1 MKRLTLVPTDH
12 VGLAAQRDLEAVQRL
27 WASPVLMSIFDI
39 PFTPLFIA
47 AIFVFHP
54 LLGWLAVAG
63 GVFLIA
69 ITVLN
74 QRMTL
79 APINR
84 TNGLTLQAERMSD
97 LIKTEAEAVQAAK
110 TLVGMYPAREVHSQE
125 IYGQA
130 MKTVFMAA
138 EWDFVRR
145 VVDPING
152 LPSKLRYLPTVA
164 EVNQALAAEQLRRHT
179 IHLTAQWMLKEH
191 DRRKAEAEERQRWA
205 HLTPEDME
213 RRRAQVAALLGGS
226 DGKA

>member
-1 MKRLTLVPTDH
+1 MNTSPARREADSPSLWTPLTGSSMKQRLAQAIIHLEKEAVIGLDRKTALLPRADCEAVLAEIEARGYRLT
-12 VGLAAQRDLEAVQRL
+12 
-27 WASPVLMSIFDI
+27 S
-39 PFTPLFIA
+39 
-47 AIFVFHP
+47 
-54 LLGWLAVAG
+54 
-63 GVFLIA
+63 
-69 ITVLN
+69 
-74 QRMTL
+74 
-79 APINR
+79 
-84 TNGLTLQAERMSD
+84 
-97 LIKTEAEAVQAAK
+97 EAEAVQAAK

-152 LPSKLRYLPTVA
+152 LPSRLRHLPTVA
-164 EVNQALAAEQLRRHT
+164 EVTEALTAEKLRRHT

-191 DRRKAEAEERQRWA
+191 DRRKAEEEERQRWA
-205 HLTPEDME
+205 HLSPEDLE